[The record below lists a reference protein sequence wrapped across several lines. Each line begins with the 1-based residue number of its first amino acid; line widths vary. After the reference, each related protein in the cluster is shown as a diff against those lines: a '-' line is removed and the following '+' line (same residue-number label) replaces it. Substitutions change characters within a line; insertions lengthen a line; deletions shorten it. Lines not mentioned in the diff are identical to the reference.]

1 MYVDPENINFQTFK
15 LENVI
20 KFQSKTFADPP
31 DPISSEPICV
41 DSGRNHISLTW
52 GKSHRINSAPVLAY
66 KVEAWLIGIDG
77 GARWQELGVTP
88 INSFDAFNLR
98 SGCEYHF
105 RGNFHTTI
113 K

>member
-1 MYVDPENINFQTFK
+1 MNEIFK
-15 LENVI
+15 IL
-20 KFQSKTFADPP
+20 SDPP

-52 GKSHRINSAPVLAY
+52 GKSHKINSAPVLAY
-66 KVEAWLIGIDG
+66 KVEGWLIGIDG

-105 RGNFHTTI
+105 RGNIRSLQTTNLSI
-113 K
+113 VE